1 MQKFWTAWA
10 LRRFSVGFDN
20 LSHLYQGR
28 AAFFALVISE
38 IHWHMQVQTLTSEK
52 GPAGLTMLRRCGS
65 EKLVAYLRA
74 LTESLRERERLIG
87 AFFRL
92 HARAINFQ

>member
-1 MQKFWTAWA
+1 MLKFWSAWV
-10 LRRFSVGFDN
+10 LRPFSVGFDI

-52 GPAGLTMLRRCGS
+52 GRRADHAPRCGS

-74 LTESLRERERLIG
+74 LTESLRERERPIG